1 MRQAHSHVLAAAAVC
16 LGVGLVACQGSD
28 ASGAAPEPSSAAV
41 GAPSGE
47 TAPAGASQRGVKRA
61 AKPPKKK
68 PTSGAKA
75 TSTVDPERVSEADGG
90 IPASAAVLTAQ
101 GAAAR
106 GAAARGAQG
115 AGLEGADDEA
125 ACPSDM
131 QLVSGDYCRNVA
143 PRCLEYVN
151 DVEGSPDLSRCKRFA
166 SPVQCTDSQPRRPM
180 RFCMDRYEWPN
191 KQGEL
196 PHTLVSWEDAAR
208 LCNSAGKRLCTES
221 EFNFAC
227 EGEQLYPH
235 ATGYE
240 RDANKCNI
248 DREFKKRRRE
258 FLPREACEASPS
270 CKAEFERLDGR
281 EPAGSRPECVSPF
294 GIHDLNG
301 NVNEWVSM
309 PWQAPGKRSAIKGGW
324 WGPVR
329 NRCRPI
335 VQSHGETYIGYEVGF
350 RCCAAAD
357 GSDGASSAA
366 PDESGDGAK
375 TAGDE
380 GARAAGEAAV
390 SLAPAP

>member
-1 MRQAHSHVLAAAAVC
+1 MRRAHSHVLAAAAVC
-16 LGVGLVACQGSD
+16 LGVGLVACQGGD
-28 ASGAAPEPSSAAV
+28 VSGAAPEPSSAA
-41 GAPSGE
+41 PK
-47 TAPAGASQRGVKRA
+47 TARAGAHERGVKRA
-61 AKPPKKK
+61 AKPKKKK
-68 PTSGAKA
+68 PNSDAKPTLAPNPELVSDTDVGA
-75 TSTVDPERVSEADGG
+75 
-90 IPASAAVLTAQ
+90 PASDAVLTAQ
-101 GAAAR
+101 GAAAP
-106 GAAARGAQG
+106 GTQ
-115 AGLEGADDEA
+115 GLEPANDEA

-131 QLVSGDYCRNVA
+131 QLVSGGYCRNVA

-196 PHTLVSWEDAAR
+196 PHTLVDWEEAAR
-208 LCNSAGKRLCTES
+208 RCNGVGKRLCTES

-227 EGEQLYPH
+227 EGEQMYPH

-240 RDANKCNI
+240 RDAEKCNI

-258 FLPREACEASPS
+258 FLSREACEASPS
-270 CKAEFERLDGR
+270 CKAEFDRLDGR

-335 VQSHGETYIGYEVGF
+335 VQSHGETYVGYEVGF

-357 GSDGASSAA
+357 ASDGASSSA
-366 PDESGDGAK
+366 PDESAGSAK
-375 TAGDE
+375 TAGAGGE
-380 GARAAGEAAV
+380 AAGAV